1 MASKSKYTARI
12 ASVLRWLGS
21 AVLNISR
28 QDRVQALLSRY
39 DSLESKL
46 TELYDAHQAILEL
59 GLESEVMDKIN
70 ADIDQADDL
79 ADQIRQAVGTLK
91 MSSLDERPPKVEE
104 GASPALI
111 SRLPK
116 LDLPHFGGD
125 LSQWVAYNNLYE
137 SLVHSRRDLTPAQKL
152 AYLLASLTGE
162 AKGLVQHLDLV
173 DGNYEIAR
181 DLLMRRYQNVRRLAD
196 SHVSAILDLPKNPMP
211 QLLRTRL
218 LNPLLIAV
226 NGLKGLDL
234 PVSSW
239 SFILLHIVLGKL
251 SHELRNRFELE
262 HGGDSTTYLPPF
274 DDLVSF
280 LEDECRR
287 VENVPQPKSIEV
299 RTRVQPARIERR
311 REGRIYNSTAM
322 QQPSSRCMYCKEP
335 GHGTPTCFKF
345 GQLRWQARRNI
356 ARQRNWCYSCLGNH
370 LASQCQIARPC
381 AQCGGNHHLL
391 LCGNRNGSP
400 PPAASAPKA
409 VATEDRIIGNIN
421 DQWTGRARF
430 GLPQGCPNIPHLYR
444 KKIPLRDTQCQF
456 QSSTGG
462 GTRVP
467 PRVCH
472 ATVDQERRCGF
483 GVPLH
488 YMDWPRLDQ
497 PAQYASHASQVYV
510 PPSANPSHQHWTPY
524 AAHDTSVS
532 VGSPSGEKVTARALL
547 DSGAQGCIASTW
559 LVERLRLRVA
569 PGGNYIRGVG
579 GVKVPG
585 LVGQVALSF
594 SPLQSSRPR
603 IIVSAIVLRN
613 VIGRHPVVQLPSR
626 VVALTSGLSLADPE
640 FHVPGPVDLL
650 IGADVLGLLQLGS
663 SKLLQSGGL
672 VSVATDLGD
681 IIMGPVLS
689 PCPLQGEDDNL
700 QVGLSLAE
708 SVQRFWEVEEPPSA
722 PRQNP
727 EHLECESFF
736 QNNTGRLCSGRRG
749 RILRLFLGSDGVP
762 RVAEVLVGDSIL
774 KRAVADPVVRWL
786 RASVAGTYEDNNVPL
801 LYYTSS

>member
-287 VENVPQPKSIEV
+287 VENVPQPKSMEV

-409 VATEDRIIGNIN
+409 VAPEDRIIGNIN

-430 GLPQGCPNIPHLYR
+430 GLPRGCPNIPHLYR

-488 YMDWPRLDQ
+488 YMDWPRLDRQ
-497 PAQYASHASQVYV
+497 PQYASHASQVYV

-559 LVERLRLRVA
+559 LVERLRLRVE

-594 SPLQSSRPR
+594 SPC
-603 IIVSAIVLRN
+603 I
-613 VIGRHPVVQLPSR
+613 
-626 VVALTSGLSLADPE
+626 
-640 FHVPGPVDLL
+640 
-650 IGADVLGLLQLGS
+650 
-663 SKLLQSGGL
+663 
-672 VSVATDLGD
+672 SVATDLGD

-774 KRAVADPVVRWL
+774 KRAVAGLSRLPV
-786 RASVAGTYEDNNVPL
+786 T
-801 LYYTSS
+801 

>member
-39 DSLESKL
+39 DSLEMKL

-91 MSSLDERPPKVEE
+91 MSSLGERPPKVEE

-125 LSQWVAYNNLYE
+125 LCQWVAYNNLYE

-262 HGGDSTTYLPPF
+262 HDGDSTTYLPPF

-400 PPAASAPKA
+400 PPAVSAPKA
-409 VATEDRIIGNIN
+409 VAPED
-421 DQWTGRARF
+421 
-430 GLPQGCPNIPHLYR
+430 L
-444 KKIPLRDTQCQF
+444 
-456 QSSTGG
+456 
-462 GTRVP
+462 
-467 PRVCH
+467 
-472 ATVDQERRCGF
+472 
-483 GVPLH
+483 
-488 YMDWPRLDQ
+488 
-497 PAQYASHASQVYV
+497 
-510 PPSANPSHQHWTPY
+510 
-524 AAHDTSVS
+524 
-532 VGSPSGEKVTARALL
+532 
-547 DSGAQGCIASTW
+547 
-559 LVERLRLRVA
+559 
-569 PGGNYIRGVG
+569 GNY
-579 GVKVPG
+579 
-585 LVGQVALSF
+585 
-594 SPLQSSRPR
+594 
-603 IIVSAIVLRN
+603 
-613 VIGRHPVVQLPSR
+613 
-626 VVALTSGLSLADPE
+626 
-640 FHVPGPVDLL
+640 
-650 IGADVLGLLQLGS
+650 
-663 SKLLQSGGL
+663 
-672 VSVATDLGD
+672 
-681 IIMGPVLS
+681 
-689 PCPLQGEDDNL
+689 
-700 QVGLSLAE
+700 
-708 SVQRFWEVEEPPSA
+708 W
-722 PRQNP
+722 
-727 EHLECESFF
+727 
-736 QNNTGRLCSGRRG
+736 
-749 RILRLFLGSDGVP
+749 
-762 RVAEVLVGDSIL
+762 
-774 KRAVADPVVRWL
+774 
-786 RASVAGTYEDNNVPL
+786 
-801 LYYTSS
+801 

>member
-91 MSSLDERPPKVEE
+91 MSSLGERPPKVEE
-104 GASPALI
+104 GASPAII

-125 LSQWVAYNNLYE
+125 LCQWVAYNNLYE

-287 VENVPQPKSIEV
+287 VENVPQPKSMEV

-311 REGRIYNSTAM
+311 REGRVYNSTAM
-322 QQPSSRCMYCKEP
+322 QQPSSRCIYCKEP

-400 PPAASAPKA
+400 PPSASAPKA
-409 VATEDRIIGNIN
+409 VAPEDRIIGNIN

-488 YMDWPRLDQ
+488 YMDWPRLDRQ
-497 PAQYASHASQVYV
+497 PQYASQVYV
-510 PPSANPSHQHWTPY
+510 SPSGNPSHQHWTPY

-559 LVERLRLRVA
+559 LVERLRLRVES
-569 PGGNYIRGVG
+569 GGNYIRGVG

-603 IIVSAIVLRN
+603 IRVSAIVL
-613 VIGRHPVVQLPSR
+613 L
-626 VVALTSGLSLADPE
+626 
-640 FHVPGPVDLL
+640 
-650 IGADVLGLLQLGS
+650 
-663 SKLLQSGGL
+663 
-672 VSVATDLGD
+672 SVATDLGD

-708 SVQRFWEVEEPPSA
+708 CVQRFWEVEEPPSA

-736 QNNTGRLCSGRRG
+736 QNNTGRLCSGRSLDKLLGVTGWIKRFVHNSRHLSARRSSSVLSPEERQEALMFWEMNMPPLSWRRG

-774 KRAVADPVVRWL
+774 KRAVAGPGPFDP
-786 RASVAGTYEDNNVPL
+786 GTVIYARK
-801 LYYTSS
+801 LYDQSLETGFEE

>member
-91 MSSLDERPPKVEE
+91 MSSLGERPPKVEE

-287 VENVPQPKSIEV
+287 VENVPQPKSMEV

-409 VATEDRIIGNIN
+409 VAPEDRIIGNIN

-497 PAQYASHASQVYV
+497 QPQYASHASQ
-510 PPSANPSHQHWTPY
+510 
-524 AAHDTSVS
+524 VS

-547 DSGAQGCIASTW
+547 DSGAQVCIASTW

-579 GVKVPG
+579 GVKVSG

-700 QVGLSLAE
+700 QTDPPKVGDLVLVKEMNMPPLS
-708 SVQRFWEVEEPPSA
+708 W
-722 PRQNP
+722 
-727 EHLECESFF
+727 
-736 QNNTGRLCSGRRG
+736 RRG

-774 KRAVADPVVRWL
+774 KRAVAGLSRLPV
-786 RASVAGTYEDNNVPL
+786 T
-801 LYYTSS
+801 

>member
-125 LSQWVAYNNLYE
+125 LCQWVAYNNLYE

-287 VENVPQPKSIEV
+287 VENVPQPKSMEV

-381 AQCGGNHHLL
+381 GQCGGNHHLL

-409 VATEDRIIGNIN
+409 VAPEDRIIGNIN

-430 GLPQGCPNIPHLYR
+430 GLPRGCPNIPHLYR
-444 KKIPLRDTQCQF
+444 KKFPLRDTQCQF

-488 YMDWPRLDQ
+488 YMDWPRLDRQ
-497 PAQYASHASQVYV
+497 PQYASHASQVYV

-559 LVERLRLRVA
+559 LVERLRLRVE

-681 IIMGPVLS
+681 IIMGPVLY

-700 QVGLSLAE
+700 QSFWKRFNLEYLHLLQQRVRWSDKTDPPKVGDLVLVKEMNMPPLS
-708 SVQRFWEVEEPPSA
+708 W
-722 PRQNP
+722 
-727 EHLECESFF
+727 
-736 QNNTGRLCSGRRG
+736 RRG

-774 KRAVADPVVRWL
+774 KRAVAGLSRLPV
-786 RASVAGTYEDNNVPL
+786 T
-801 LYYTSS
+801 

>member
-1 MASKSKYTARI
+1 
-12 ASVLRWLGS
+12 
-21 AVLNISR
+21 
-28 QDRVQALLSRY
+28 
-39 DSLESKL
+39 
-46 TELYDAHQAILEL
+46 
-59 GLESEVMDKIN
+59 
-70 ADIDQADDL
+70 
-79 ADQIRQAVGTLK
+79 
-91 MSSLDERPPKVEE
+91 
-104 GASPALI
+104 
-111 SRLPK
+111 
-116 LDLPHFGGD
+116 
-125 LSQWVAYNNLYE
+125 
-137 SLVHSRRDLTPAQKL
+137 
-152 AYLLASLTGE
+152 
-162 AKGLVQHLDLV
+162 
-173 DGNYEIAR
+173 
-181 DLLMRRYQNVRRLAD
+181 
-196 SHVSAILDLPKNPMP
+196 MP

-287 VENVPQPKSIEV
+287 VENVPQPKSMEV

-370 LASQCQIARPC
+370 LASQCQISRPC

-409 VATEDRIIGNIN
+409 VAPEDRIIGNIN

-430 GLPQGCPNIPHLYR
+430 GLPQDCPNIPHLYR
-444 KKIPLRDTQCQF
+444 KKTLFVT
-456 QSSTGG
+456 
-462 GTRVP
+462 
-467 PRVCH
+467 H
-472 ATVDQERRCGF
+472 
-483 GVPLH
+483 
-488 YMDWPRLDQ
+488 
-497 PAQYASHASQVYV
+497 
-510 PPSANPSHQHWTPY
+510 
-524 AAHDTSVS
+524 SVS

-559 LVERLRLRVA
+559 LVERLRLRVES
-569 PGGNYIRGVG
+569 GGNYIRGVG

-603 IIVSAIVLRN
+603 IRVSAIVLRN

-626 VVALTSGLSLADPE
+626 VVALTSGLSLADPK

-700 QVGLSLAE
+700 QVGPSLAE

-736 QNNTGRLCSGRRG
+736 QNNTGRLCSG
-749 RILRLFLGSDGVP
+749 
-762 RVAEVLVGDSIL
+762 
-774 KRAVADPVVRWL
+774 
-786 RASVAGTYEDNNVPL
+786 
-801 LYYTSS
+801 